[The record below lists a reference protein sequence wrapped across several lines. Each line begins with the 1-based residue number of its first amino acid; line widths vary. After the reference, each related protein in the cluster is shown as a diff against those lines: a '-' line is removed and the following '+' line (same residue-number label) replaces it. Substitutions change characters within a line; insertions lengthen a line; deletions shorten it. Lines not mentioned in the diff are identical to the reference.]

1 MDLHLIWFILLGV
14 LLAGYAVLD
23 GFDLG
28 VGILHPL
35 ARTDAERRAFLNSIG
50 PIWDG
55 NEVWLVT
62 FGGALFAAFP
72 MAYATVFSGFY
83 LAFMLLLFALIFRAV
98 SIEFR
103 SKRPGKLW
111 RGAWDLG
118 FFLSSVVASLL
129 FGVGVG
135 NAMLGIALDERGVY
149 VGTFFELL
157 NPYALG
163 VGLLTVAMF
172 AVHGALYLGLKLHAG
187 ALLERVRAWTW
198 HSWGVFL
205 VLYIL
210 GTVVTLMKV
219 PHATANF
226 ERLPWAAAV
235 VVVNVLALAN
245 IPRCLHLG
253 RPLQAFVSSALT
265 IVALVGLLGLG
276 LWPNLVAATNDAAYS
291 LTAYRAA
298 SSVGTLRTMLIIAG
312 IGMPFVLVY
321 TVAVYWTFRGRVH
334 VEEESKGG
342 Y

>member
-35 ARTDAERRAFLNSIG
+35 ARADSERRAFLNAIG

-83 LAFMLLLFALIFRAV
+83 LAFMALLFALIFRAV

-111 RGAWDLG
+111 RSAWDLG
-118 FFLSSVVASLL
+118 FFGSSVLASLL

-135 NAMLGIALDERGVY
+135 NAMVGLKLDGRGVY
-149 VGTFFELL
+149 VGTFFDLL
-157 NPYALG
+157 NPYSLG

-172 AVHGALYLGLKLHAG
+172 AVHGALYLGLKLPPG
-187 ALLERVRAWTW
+187 PLLDRVRAWTW
-198 HSWGVFL
+198 HSWGLFL

-210 GTVVTLMKV
+210 GTIFTLMQI

-226 ERLPWAAAV
+226 AHFPWAAAIV
-235 VVVNVLALAN
+235 VLNVLALAN
-245 IPRCLHLG
+245 VPRAVHRGL
-253 RPLQAFVSSALT
+253 PLQAFVSSALT
-265 IVALVGLLGLG
+265 ILALVALLGLG
-276 LWPNLVAATNDAAYS
+276 LWPNLVTATNDGAHS
-291 LTAYRAA
+291 LTVYRAA
-298 SSVGTLRTMLIIAG
+298 SSPGTLRTMLIIAA

-321 TVAVYWTFRGRVH
+321 TGAVYWTFRGRVKMEDH
-334 VEEESKGG
+334 KGR